1 MNHRT
6 RLAAYAFAVD
16 DGRVLL
22 CRIAPGY
29 PGAGEWTLPGGGL
42 DWGEHPEA
50 GMHRELHEE
59 AGLTGEIRGLLGVDS
74 IVVEPPGRD
83 PIHSVRIVYDVH
95 ARGEPRVTEVDGS
108 VDLVR
113 WIPLDE
119 VGTLPVVGLVEFA
132 LREAGAG

>member
-1 MNHRT
+1 MASRT

-16 DGRVLL
+16 EGRLLL

-50 GMHRELHEE
+50 GMHRELYEE
-59 AGLTGEIRGLLGVDS
+59 AGLAGEIRGLLGVDS

-83 PIHSVRIVYDVH
+83 PIHSIRIVYEVT

-108 VDLVR
+108 VDDSR
-113 WIPLDE
+113 WIPLD
-119 VGTLPVVGLVEFA
+119 GIAGLPVVDLVEFA
-132 LREAGAG
+132 LEAAGIG